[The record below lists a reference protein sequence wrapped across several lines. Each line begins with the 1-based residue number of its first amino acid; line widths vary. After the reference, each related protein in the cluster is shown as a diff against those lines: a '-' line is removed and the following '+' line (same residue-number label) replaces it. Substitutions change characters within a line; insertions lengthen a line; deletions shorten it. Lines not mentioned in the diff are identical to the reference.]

1 MCTTAERAYAL
12 EAWRVLDVNNN
23 LILPE
28 HRRKRIVCVNSRTKK
43 CVAAVVQPALKSTND
58 TAGERCGGRCACRCP
73 AGHLLPAIA
82 ACCVQ
87 DS

>member
-28 HRRKRIVCVNSRTKK
+28 HRRERIVCVNSRTKK

-58 TAGERCGGRCACRCP
+58 TAGGGC
-73 AGHLLPAIA
+73 AGHAAVIA

-87 DS
+87 DF